1 MLDYIIKVLLFQTLF
16 LVVYDLFLKRE
27 TFFQWNRFY
36 LMTTSVLAYVIPLVK
51 IDLVQEIIPQEYVV
65 LLPEVVLNPSTV
77 IKEQL
82 GQPIT
87 FFLVLK
93 VIFWLGIAV
102 ASILFALR
110 LYKLVRLI
118 TTHDKEFK
126 PSYYLVWLHNN
137 KAFSFFNYIFLG
149 KETNNK
155 TQIIEH
161 ELVHVKQKHSLDLLF
176 FELQKIVC
184 WFNPYSYL
192 YQARISEL
200 HEFIADS
207 KAIKTENKATYFNHL
222 LAETFGVQNISFI
235 NPFFKHSLLK
245 KRILMI
251 NKSKSKQ
258 LQKLKYVLLIPV
270 LAGMLLYTSCEKS
283 DPSIEERISTDELL
297 DLDTESRKFIEERLE
312 IIIKELEEI
321 DKADSGNDERKKITK
336 EALYQY
342 LLKMREENDK
352 SNNPIIEKLSEQ
364 LLTEGVPFAIIENSP
379 IFPDCENAEDSKKCL
394 QQSIQ
399 KFVGSKFN
407 VNLTKNLSLE
417 PGKKKVYVA
426 FKIDKEGNVTEVRAR
441 GPHADLEREAIRVVK
456 SLPKM
461 IPGEY
466 QGKKVAVKYTL
477 PITLEVD

>member
-16 LVVYDLFLKRE
+16 LAVYDLFLKRE

-36 LMTTSVLAYVIPLVK
+36 LITTSVLAYVIPLVK
-51 IDLVQEIIPQEYVV
+51 IDRVQEIIPQEYVV

-87 FFLVLK
+87 LFLVLK

-207 KAIKTENKATYFNHL
+207 KAIKKENKATYFNHL

-245 KRILMI
+245 KRILMLNK
-251 NKSKSKQ
+251 NKSKQILKF
-258 LQKLKYVLLIPV
+258 KYVVLVPV
-270 LAGMLLYTSCEKS
+270 LMGMLLYTSCEKS
-283 DPSIEERISTDELL
+283 EPI
-297 DLDTESRKFIEERLE
+297 LE
-312 IIIKELEEI
+312 NDNELEELLEQDPETQKFI
-321 DKADSGNDERKKITK
+321 DERLDKIIEELNKMNNLTDIDSEKKNELK
-336 EALYQY
+336 EQFYQY
-342 LLKMREENDK
+342 LLKKREQTKIYGVVETQQ
-352 SNNPIIEKLSEQ
+352 IGEVVVE
-364 LLTEGVPFAIIENSP
+364 EGVPFAIIENSP
-379 IFPDCENAEDSKKCL
+379 VFPDCENAEDTKECL
-394 QQSIQ
+394 QQNIS
-399 KFVGSKFN
+399 KFVGQKFN
-407 VNLTKNLSLE
+407 TNLTKGLGLD
-417 PGKKKVYVA
+417 PGKKKVYVI

-441 GPHADLEREAIRVVK
+441 GPHADLEAEAIRVVK

-466 QGKKVAVKYTL
+466 QGEKVAVKYTL
-477 PITLEVD
+477 PITLIVE